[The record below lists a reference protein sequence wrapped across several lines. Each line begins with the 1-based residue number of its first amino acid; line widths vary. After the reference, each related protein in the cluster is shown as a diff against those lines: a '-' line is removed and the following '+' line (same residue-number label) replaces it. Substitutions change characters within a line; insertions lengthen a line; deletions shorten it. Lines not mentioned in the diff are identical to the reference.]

1 MDKLLFDEYSKLP
14 KEIQA
19 QVRDYMEFLVSK
31 YQDKFSGKRPEKET
45 SEFQKLLLNGPVM
58 DDEQYNQFLDNR
70 KYFSTW
76 RTS

>member
-19 QVRDYMEFLVSK
+19 QVRDYIEFLVSK
-31 YQDKFSGKRPEKET
+31 YQGKFSGKRPDKET
-45 SEFQKLLLNGPVM
+45 NEFQQLLLNGPVM